1 MNFNLSISGG
11 SSNDILNSIIDT
23 DYINNNNN
31 NSTANAKAKKNQTTM
46 ASMSVSSSSST
57 TTSSPVLENYLVD
70 LKRVI
75 EWLISSE
82 NVLTKQTGLGNDVN
96 TVKQQFQTH
105 EDFMLDLT
113 KHQNNVGLVLQ
124 EGSRLI
130 NSGTISAED
139 DIEVRKQMKLLNDMW
154 ENLRLQAVERQGKLH
169 DKLMKLQTDQLN
181 QMDIWL
187 KTAEARIQN
196 ISNLS
201 DSIEG
206 LVDQKD
212 ELSQLQDDLVKE
224 QEAVDC
230 LKQIIVVVDDS
241 TDDQAFTDLENKL
254 SSLSDRWSNVCKFV
268 GNRWF
273 TIQDLIIKLQSIETD
288 FSSLNIWI
296 DKKAVQL
303 DFLIR
308 KTRTMTIDAVPTNKN
323 VANLLENF
331 TYENESFEFKSSL
344 QLIKVLN
351 VVELEMQAMH
361 AKLIDMNEIGEQIG
375 TQLANSPQLSQSINY
390 KMDTLEVK
398 WNSLL
403 EKMEVLSKICTEQQQ
418 KEIIYQQKLQQPE
431 KLKLINSSSTITS
444 LITVNN
450 ATSSSTSGV
459 PNSVALTTSTVS
471 NGTNLIDDGIV
482 IKSSESGIGISFDNN
497 SNINNNN
504 YSNNNNINSSADS
517 ASASNFSLERD
528 IKKRTF
534 SEEELKQHTTV
545 DPFLEELEKLFEK
558 IKILNT
564 IEDYNTD
571 EVQELIK
578 VSTFL

>member
-31 NSTANAKAKKNQTTM
+31 KTTANAKAKKNQTTM

-344 QLIKVLN
+344 QLIKVLKE
-351 VVELEMQAMH
+351 VELEMQAMH
-361 AKLIDMNEIGEQIG
+361 AKLNDMNEIGEQIG

-403 EKMEVLSKICTEQQQ
+403 EKIEVLSKICTEQQQ